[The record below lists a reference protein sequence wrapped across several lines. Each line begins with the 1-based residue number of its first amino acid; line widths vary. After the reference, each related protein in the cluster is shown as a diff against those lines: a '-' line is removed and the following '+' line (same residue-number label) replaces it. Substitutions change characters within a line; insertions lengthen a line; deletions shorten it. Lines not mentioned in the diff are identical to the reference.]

1 MQFPFVDPQS
11 GTSLAPDRG
20 EFGAPVLVADGV
32 LPTIDGFAPFPSLY
46 VSSSAGALAS
56 APRGVFSL
64 VLNSGAWVA
73 YEFTADA
80 LYQLQSDYT
89 LTSIASGYA
98 CPTNYDW
105 SAIHFG
111 TKLLYTNT
119 VDGLKSYDI
128 EAGGAVT
135 AISAAGDPAYIF
147 TCANFIVALNCKDS
161 AGNRDIR
168 LIKTSGFNDQT
179 NWVSD
184 GADYQE
190 LADGEQIY
198 CGFDLKNNTAL
209 IVQARALVLMSF
221 GAATGG
227 AQFSLSK
234 ISDGKGAVGAKACCS
249 FDGRVFILSTDDF
262 YMFDLSN
269 GLVPI
274 GADEIARTFLASVDQ
289 TQFGLVQCAVDPL
302 HKVVLWRYKRA
313 IDSST
318 TVSEVA
324 IGYEWHLKR
333 WFTITEQTSYLTR
346 LATVAVSYNA
356 ATGTYDS
363 QTLTYDDLFWSGAA
377 PLFGA
382 LDENFKFGVWT
393 GTSLAGTIT
402 TRVANSPVSG
412 LMQWATPIDDCATMT
427 LELGVK
433 DRLDAST
440 TWKTAQSKGE
450 NGAAPLD
457 GRGLN
462 IQFRANYPAAATWSY
477 AKGIDRITGSTQGP
491 R

>member
-11 GTSLAPDRG
+11 GTSYAPDRG

-32 LPTIDGFAPFPSLY
+32 LPTIDGYAPFPSLY
-46 VSSSAGALAS
+46 VTSGATALAS
-56 APRGVFSL
+56 SPRGVYSL
-64 VLNSGAWVA
+64 VLNSGSWQA

-89 LTSIASGYA
+89 LVSVASGYA
-98 CPTNYDW
+98 CPTGYDW
-105 SAIHFG
+105 SGLHFG
-111 TKLLYTNT
+111 TKFLFTNT
-119 VDGLKSYDI
+119 VDGLKSYDV

-135 AISAAGDPAYIF
+135 AISAAGAPAFIF
-147 TCANFIVALNCKDS
+147 SCANFIVALNCLDVN
-161 AGNRDIR
+161 GNRDIR

-179 NWVSD
+179 NWTTD

-190 LADGEQIY
+190 LADGEQIL

-209 IVQARALVLMSF
+209 IVQSRALVRMVF
-221 GAATGG
+221 GDAAGG
-227 AQFSLSK
+227 AQFSLRK
-234 ISDGKGAVGAKACCS
+234 VSDGKGAVGAKACCS
-249 FDGRVFILSTDDF
+249 FDGMVFMLQTDDF
-262 YMFDLSN
+262 YMYSEET

-274 GADEIARTFLASVDQ
+274 GADLTARTFLASVDQ

-302 HKVVLWRYKRA
+302 HKVVLWRYKRS
-313 IDSST
+313 IDSSLS
-318 TVSEVA
+318 VSEVA

-346 LATVAVSYNA
+346 LATVAVSYNV

-382 LDENFKFGVWT
+382 LDENYKFGVFT
-393 GTSLAGTIT
+393 GTNLAGTIT
-402 TRVANSPVSG
+402 TRVANSPNSG
-412 LMQWATPIDDCATMT
+412 LLQWATPIDDCATMT

-440 TWKTAQSKGE
+440 SWKTAQSKGE

-462 IQFRANYPAAATWSY
+462 IQFRSNYPAAATWSY
-477 AKGIDRITGSTQGP
+477 AKGVDRVVGSTQGP